1 MEWFYNW
8 GVLRKN
14 RVSEL
19 LRSYNL
25 KPKKGKT
32 VDDVI
37 FAFGRGLKDAGH
49 NSKKQIEQIAE
60 EIDKV
65 CVIADWEG
73 AVARYYLSIGNW
85 GNKHG

>member
-1 MEWFYNW
+1 M
-8 GVLRKN
+8 L
-14 RVSEL
+14 
-19 LRSYNL
+19 
-25 KPKKGKT
+25 
-32 VDDVI
+32 VI
-37 FAFGRGLKDAGH
+37 IQ
-49 NSKKQIEQIAE
+49 KKQIEQIAE